1 MYLRNTD
8 SLFRNDCYGDRL
20 VSVLVT
26 CPPITS
32 GCSVIQHH
40 CRRARHCGSLADVTP
55 LFRGKIV
62 LETVFMLPL
71 VLPPTVVGFLLLVLL
86 GRKSLLGQWIEA
98 IFSAP
103 VIFSWW
109 AAVIAAVVVAFPL
122 IYQTM
127 KSGFSGIDKDLED
140 AGRSIGANEWQVFRY
155 ISLPLAG
162 RINDCFYIGIRS
174 CTGEFGATL
183 MIAGNIPGKTQTVPT
198 AIYVA
203 VDSGNQTMAWAW
215 TVSIMIISSVMLL
228 LTRQPNQEKLE
239 RRKADTE
246 GIT

>member
-1 MYLRNTD
+1 MV
-8 SLFRNDCYGDRL
+8 GI
-20 VSVLVT
+20 LVT
-26 CPPITS
+26 GASVTS
-32 GCSVIQHH
+32 SCVVIQ
-40 CRRARHCGSLADVTP
+40 CGSHCAGN
-55 LFRGKIV
+55 RRS
-62 LETVFMLPL
+62 LENVAHFIPGENSAGNGIYVATGTS
-71 VLPPTVVGFLLLVLL
+71 PTVVGFLLLVIL

-109 AAVIAAVVVAFPL
+109 AAVIASVVVAFPL
-122 IYQTM
+122 VYQTM
-127 KSGFSGIDKDLED
+127 KSGFGGVDRDLED

-162 RINDCFYIGIRS
+162 RALMTAFILGFARAL
-174 CTGEFGATL
+174 GEFGATL

-215 TVSIMIISSVMLL
+215 TVSIIIISFLMLL
-228 LTRQPNQEKLE
+228 MTRQQRDGKN
-239 RRKADTE
+239 D
-246 GIT
+246 